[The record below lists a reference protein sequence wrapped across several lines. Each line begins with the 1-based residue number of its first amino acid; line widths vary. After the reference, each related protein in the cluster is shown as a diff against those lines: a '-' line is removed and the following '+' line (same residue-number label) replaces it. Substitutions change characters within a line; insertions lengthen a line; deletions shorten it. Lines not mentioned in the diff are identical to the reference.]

1 MRKHVFILI
10 TSIISLLVIGC
21 SNGEDN
27 NDNNVYSPANGAFS
41 YVNESIENKNKI
53 IGALE
58 KWAIDNKLTGITL
71 YGDGG
76 YQMYHSRIK
85 KGVDKYLPGF
95 GCAVISDGAIT
106 ADLKAEKNPSWK
118 RYYHT
123 HLSKDPETLNYFDY
137 RYDLSSLY
145 QLVNGEYFTKVINKD
160 KTGYEWVGHLSK
172 INRPIPLNLD
182 KSSGQASKY
191 RLSVKVGEDFKY
203 ATLSSQ
209 SKFSQFN
216 GRNINLE
223 DYVTSYKLLFTQ
235 AFNFVRNREH
245 ISGDGSI
252 KGAKEYVE
260 ASINGINEEAWKNV
274 GIKSTTNGGESYLE
288 FEFNHPCT
296 PFYAMYYLNS
306 YSAQPVPEDFIKTI
320 GDGDLIKGASLWGN
334 FSSDNSLT
342 PIDTYLSTG
351 PYVIEKWDKNEQ
363 IVLKKNSFY
372 KLDKRYAMKG
382 VHFAII
388 PEANESLEYVFD
400 QYLSGK
406 LDAAIVPASKNKEY
420 RQDKRTVMNPGS
432 SPYRLNMNTC
442 SSQRWEELFGENG
455 SIHQTPK
462 SEYWS
467 IKPAMSN
474 KNFLAGL
481 SYAINRET
489 IADAMNKTPIGDFC
503 GYSGMTETESGVS
516 YNFTEEHKKASES
529 VLKDTKYGYS
539 LSKAKNAFSKASK
552 ELIKQGLYKKGDT
565 IEIEIAWQ
573 TSDQI
578 ENLHNLIKEQC
589 EKAFN
594 NSNSLLKLKINS
606 WVGDV
611 WSDVFYKKMMVGQF
625 DLGFGN
631 ISGGAYHAYVNFENL
646 VSDNRYDFT
655 LNWGADT
662 SIVDKS
668 IVYDNKCWSY
678 NSLLAAL
685 IDGVYVEDGKDMS
698 LFDVLESQVLY
709 QDDGSLLINVST
721 KEIKLDK
728 NTWSRPR
735 CFRIYASTDNDY
747 NDYDELE
754 IPIYDENGELAK
766 NITYDKEKNS
776 YSTVVSKDIMDEWKS
791 KYPSSQILI
800 QGVDLYY
807 TTSLLGNIKNYNYW
821 AIWEGLFEK

>member
-1 MRKHVFILI
+1 MKKHIFILI
-10 TSIISLLVIGC
+10 TSIISSLVISC
-21 SNGEDN
+21 SSGEDN

-71 YGDGG
+71 YGDGY

-123 HLSKDPETLNYFDY
+123 YLSKDPETLNYFDY
-137 RYDLSSLY
+137 RYDLSSLN

-182 KSSGQASKY
+182 KLSGQASKY

-203 ATLSSQ
+203 ATLSNQ

-274 GIKSTTNGGESYLE
+274 GIKSTTSGGESYLE
-288 FEFNHPCT
+288 FEFNQPCT

-320 GDGDLIKGASLWGN
+320 GDGDLIKGASLWGK

-372 KLDKRYAMKG
+372 KLDKRYAMEG

-406 LDAAIVPASKNKEY
+406 LDAAIVPASKYKEY
-420 RQDKRTVMNPGS
+420 RKDKRTVMNPGS

-455 SIHQTPK
+455 SIYQTPK

-474 KNFLAGL
+474 KNFLSGL
-481 SYAINRET
+481 SYAIDREA
-489 IADAMNKTPIGDFC
+489 IADAMNKTPVGDFC
-503 GYSGMTETESGVS
+503 GYSWTTDAESGVS

-539 LSKAKNAFSKASK
+539 LLKAKNAFSKASK
-552 ELIKQGLYKKGDT
+552 ELIEQGLYKKGDT

-625 DLGFGN
+625 DLGLGS

-646 VSDNRYDFT
+646 VSDNRYAFT

-678 NSLLAAL
+678 NSLLTAL
-685 IDGVYVEDGKDMS
+685 IDGVYVEDGKEMS

-709 QDDGSLLINVST
+709 QDDGSLLINIST
-721 KEIKLDK
+721 KEIELDK
-728 NTWSRPR
+728 NTWARPDHLAIFA
-735 CFRIYASTDNDY
+735 CTDSEY
-747 NDYDELE
+747 SDYDEII
-754 IPIYDENGELAK
+754 IPIYDENGEIAK
-766 NITYDKEKNS
+766 NVSYNKQNSCYSISIDK
-776 YSTVVSKDIMDEWKS
+776 STINEWKNR
-791 KYPSSQILI
+791 YPSNQIYAQGIDLI
-800 QGVDLYY
+800 Y
-807 TTSLLGNIKNYNYW
+807 TTSLLGNIKNHNYW
-821 AIWEGLFEK
+821 TIWEGLFEK